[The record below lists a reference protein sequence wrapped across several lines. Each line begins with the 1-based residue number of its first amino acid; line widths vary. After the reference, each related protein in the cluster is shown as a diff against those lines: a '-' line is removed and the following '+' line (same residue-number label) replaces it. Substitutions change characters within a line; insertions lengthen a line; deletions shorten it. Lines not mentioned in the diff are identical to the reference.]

1 MSRSFI
7 IEKENNGARIDRFLA
22 DAAPELSRSRIQ
34 KLIKDAHITVNE
46 KPVKSNYRLLTDD
59 VISLSIPELKEP
71 DILPEAL
78 PLDILYE
85 DRDVIV
91 VNKPKG
97 MVVHPA
103 PGHYTGTLVNALLY
117 HCKDQLSGING
128 DLRPGIVH
136 RIDMDTTG
144 SLIVCKNDLAHQ
156 NLSEQLKEHSI
167 HRIYIAIVHGN
178 IKEDEG
184 TVNAPIG
191 RHPTERKKMSIHSRN
206 GREAITHY
214 QVLERFGRLDVLVNN
229 AGFGKCGDFFTSNR
243 ASQMGMVDVN
253 CRSLT
258 RMTLL
263 CLPFLRAGS
272 RIVNLASASAFCPQP
287 YFSVYAATKSYVLSF
302 SRSLGEELRKKGIV
316 VTAVCPGPVDTEF
329 FKFSGKPQNILKEL
343 TMAKADRVVHQAL
356 KDCRSGKSVSVY
368 GIPMKL
374 TYFGTKL
381 LPHGLLVHM
390 QNL

>member
-1 MSRSFI
+1 M
-7 IEKENNGARIDRFLA
+7 K
-22 DAAPELSRSRIQ
+22 
-34 KLIKDAHITVNE
+34 
-46 KPVKSNYRLLTDD
+46 
-59 VISLSIPELKEP
+59 
-71 DILPEAL
+71 
-78 PLDILYE
+78 
-85 DRDVIV
+85 
-91 VNKPKG
+91 
-97 MVVHPA
+97 
-103 PGHYTGTLVNALLY
+103 
-117 HCKDQLSGING
+117 
-128 DLRPGIVH
+128 
-136 RIDMDTTG
+136 
-144 SLIVCKNDLAHQ
+144 
-156 NLSEQLKEHSI
+156 
-167 HRIYIAIVHGN
+167 IAIVTGASS
-178 IKEDEG
+178 G
-184 TVNAPIG
+184 
-191 RHPTERKKMSIHSRN
+191 M
-206 GREAITHY
+206 GREFVRQLGYFYKNLDEIWVIARRKER
-214 QVLERFGRLDVLVNN
+214 LEALAKESRVPLRIFAGDLQKKKVYKELRDALEKEQPDLRMLVNS
-229 AGFGKCGDFFTSNR
+229 AGFGKSGSVEEISSEKFRIQTD
-243 ASQMGMVDVN
+243 MVDVN

>member
-1 MSRSFI
+1 M
-7 IEKENNGARIDRFLA
+7 K
-22 DAAPELSRSRIQ
+22 
-34 KLIKDAHITVNE
+34 
-46 KPVKSNYRLLTDD
+46 
-59 VISLSIPELKEP
+59 
-71 DILPEAL
+71 
-78 PLDILYE
+78 
-85 DRDVIV
+85 
-91 VNKPKG
+91 
-97 MVVHPA
+97 
-103 PGHYTGTLVNALLY
+103 
-117 HCKDQLSGING
+117 
-128 DLRPGIVH
+128 
-136 RIDMDTTG
+136 
-144 SLIVCKNDLAHQ
+144 
-156 NLSEQLKEHSI
+156 
-167 HRIYIAIVHGN
+167 IAIVTGASS
-178 IKEDEG
+178 G
-184 TVNAPIG
+184 
-191 RHPTERKKMSIHSRN
+191 M
-206 GREAITHY
+206 GREFVRQLGYFYKNLDEIWVIARRKER
-214 QVLERFGRLDVLVNN
+214 LEALAKESRVPLRIFAGDLQKKKVYKELRDALEKEQPDLRMLVNS
-229 AGFGKCGDFFTSNR
+229 AGFGKSGSVEEISSEKFRIQTD
-243 ASQMGMVDVN
+243 MVDVN

-329 FKFSGKPQNILKEL
+329 FKFSGKPQNILKKL

>member
-1 MSRSFI
+1 M
-7 IEKENNGARIDRFLA
+7 K
-22 DAAPELSRSRIQ
+22 
-34 KLIKDAHITVNE
+34 
-46 KPVKSNYRLLTDD
+46 
-59 VISLSIPELKEP
+59 
-71 DILPEAL
+71 
-78 PLDILYE
+78 
-85 DRDVIV
+85 
-91 VNKPKG
+91 
-97 MVVHPA
+97 
-103 PGHYTGTLVNALLY
+103 
-117 HCKDQLSGING
+117 
-128 DLRPGIVH
+128 
-136 RIDMDTTG
+136 
-144 SLIVCKNDLAHQ
+144 
-156 NLSEQLKEHSI
+156 
-167 HRIYIAIVHGN
+167 IAIVTGASS
-178 IKEDEG
+178 G
-184 TVNAPIG
+184 
-191 RHPTERKKMSIHSRN
+191 M
-206 GREAITHY
+206 GREFVRQLGYFYKNLDEIWVIARRKERLE
-214 QVLERFGRLDVLVNN
+214 VLAKESRVPLRIFAGDLQKKKVYKELRDALEKEQPDLRMLVNS
-229 AGFGKCGDFFTSNR
+229 AGFGKSGSVEEILSEKIRIQTD
-243 ASQMGMVDVN
+243 MVDVN

-329 FKFSGKPQNILKEL
+329 FKFSGKPQNILKKL

>member
-1 MSRSFI
+1 M
-7 IEKENNGARIDRFLA
+7 K
-22 DAAPELSRSRIQ
+22 
-34 KLIKDAHITVNE
+34 
-46 KPVKSNYRLLTDD
+46 
-59 VISLSIPELKEP
+59 
-71 DILPEAL
+71 
-78 PLDILYE
+78 
-85 DRDVIV
+85 
-91 VNKPKG
+91 
-97 MVVHPA
+97 
-103 PGHYTGTLVNALLY
+103 
-117 HCKDQLSGING
+117 
-128 DLRPGIVH
+128 
-136 RIDMDTTG
+136 
-144 SLIVCKNDLAHQ
+144 
-156 NLSEQLKEHSI
+156 
-167 HRIYIAIVHGN
+167 IAIVTGASS
-178 IKEDEG
+178 G
-184 TVNAPIG
+184 
-191 RHPTERKKMSIHSRN
+191 M
-206 GREAITHY
+206 GREFVRQLGYFYKNLDEIWVIARRKER
-214 QVLERFGRLDVLVNN
+214 LEALAKESRVPLRIFAGDLQKKKVYKELRDALEKEQPDLRMLVNS
-229 AGFGKCGDFFTSNR
+229 AGFGKSGSVEEISSEKFRIQTD
-243 ASQMGMVDVN
+243 MVDVN

-329 FKFSGKPQNILKEL
+329 FNFSGKPQNILKKL

-374 TYFGTKL
+374 TYFGIKL

>member
-1 MSRSFI
+1 M
-7 IEKENNGARIDRFLA
+7 K
-22 DAAPELSRSRIQ
+22 
-34 KLIKDAHITVNE
+34 
-46 KPVKSNYRLLTDD
+46 
-59 VISLSIPELKEP
+59 
-71 DILPEAL
+71 
-78 PLDILYE
+78 
-85 DRDVIV
+85 
-91 VNKPKG
+91 
-97 MVVHPA
+97 
-103 PGHYTGTLVNALLY
+103 
-117 HCKDQLSGING
+117 
-128 DLRPGIVH
+128 
-136 RIDMDTTG
+136 
-144 SLIVCKNDLAHQ
+144 
-156 NLSEQLKEHSI
+156 
-167 HRIYIAIVHGN
+167 IAIVTGASS
-178 IKEDEG
+178 G
-184 TVNAPIG
+184 
-191 RHPTERKKMSIHSRN
+191 M
-206 GREAITHY
+206 GREFVRQLGYFYKNLDEIWVIARRKER
-214 QVLERFGRLDVLVNN
+214 LEALAKESRVPLRIFAGDLQKKKVYKELRDALEKEQPDLRMLVNS
-229 AGFGKCGDFFTSNR
+229 AGFGKSGSVEEISSEKFRIQTD
-243 ASQMGMVDVN
+243 MMDVN

-329 FKFSGKPQNILKEL
+329 FNFSGKPQNILKKL

-356 KDCRSGKSVSVY
+356 KDCRFGKSVSVY

>member
-1 MSRSFI
+1 M
-7 IEKENNGARIDRFLA
+7 
-22 DAAPELSRSRIQ
+22 
-34 KLIKDAHITVNE
+34 
-46 KPVKSNYRLLTDD
+46 
-59 VISLSIPELKEP
+59 
-71 DILPEAL
+71 
-78 PLDILYE
+78 
-85 DRDVIV
+85 
-91 VNKPKG
+91 
-97 MVVHPA
+97 
-103 PGHYTGTLVNALLY
+103 LVN
-117 HCKDQLSGING
+117 S
-128 DLRPGIVH
+128 
-136 RIDMDTTG
+136 
-144 SLIVCKNDLAHQ
+144 
-156 NLSEQLKEHSI
+156 
-167 HRIYIAIVHGN
+167 
-178 IKEDEG
+178 
-184 TVNAPIG
+184 
-191 RHPTERKKMSIHSRN
+191 
-206 GREAITHY
+206 
-214 QVLERFGRLDVLVNN
+214 
-229 AGFGKCGDFFTSNR
+229 AGFGKSGSVEEILSEKFRIQTD
-243 ASQMGMVDVN
+243 MVDVN

>member
-1 MSRSFI
+1 M
-7 IEKENNGARIDRFLA
+7 K
-22 DAAPELSRSRIQ
+22 
-34 KLIKDAHITVNE
+34 
-46 KPVKSNYRLLTDD
+46 
-59 VISLSIPELKEP
+59 
-71 DILPEAL
+71 
-78 PLDILYE
+78 
-85 DRDVIV
+85 
-91 VNKPKG
+91 
-97 MVVHPA
+97 
-103 PGHYTGTLVNALLY
+103 
-117 HCKDQLSGING
+117 
-128 DLRPGIVH
+128 
-136 RIDMDTTG
+136 
-144 SLIVCKNDLAHQ
+144 
-156 NLSEQLKEHSI
+156 
-167 HRIYIAIVHGN
+167 IAIVTGASS
-178 IKEDEG
+178 G
-184 TVNAPIG
+184 
-191 RHPTERKKMSIHSRN
+191 M
-206 GREAITHY
+206 GREFVRQLGYFYKNLDEIWVIARRKER
-214 QVLERFGRLDVLVNN
+214 LEALAKESRVPLRIFAGDLQKKKVYKELRDSLEKEQPDLRMLVNS
-229 AGFGKCGDFFTSNR
+229 AGFGKSGSVEEISSEKFRIQTD
-243 ASQMGMVDVN
+243 MVDVN

-302 SRSLGEELRKKGIV
+302 SKSLGEELRKKGIV

-329 FKFSGKPQNILKEL
+329 FKFSGKPQNILKKL

>member
-1 MSRSFI
+1 M
-7 IEKENNGARIDRFLA
+7 K
-22 DAAPELSRSRIQ
+22 
-34 KLIKDAHITVNE
+34 
-46 KPVKSNYRLLTDD
+46 
-59 VISLSIPELKEP
+59 
-71 DILPEAL
+71 
-78 PLDILYE
+78 
-85 DRDVIV
+85 
-91 VNKPKG
+91 
-97 MVVHPA
+97 
-103 PGHYTGTLVNALLY
+103 
-117 HCKDQLSGING
+117 
-128 DLRPGIVH
+128 
-136 RIDMDTTG
+136 
-144 SLIVCKNDLAHQ
+144 
-156 NLSEQLKEHSI
+156 
-167 HRIYIAIVHGN
+167 IAIVTGASS
-178 IKEDEG
+178 G
-184 TVNAPIG
+184 
-191 RHPTERKKMSIHSRN
+191 M
-206 GREAITHY
+206 GREFVRQLGYFYKNLDEIWVIARRKER
-214 QVLERFGRLDVLVNN
+214 LEALAKESRVPLRIFAGDLQKKKVYKELRDALEKEQPDLRMLVNS
-229 AGFGKCGDFFTSNR
+229 AGFGKSGSVEEILSEKFWIQTD
-243 ASQMGMVDVN
+243 MVDVN

-329 FKFSGKPQNILKEL
+329 FKFSGKPQNILKKL

>member
-1 MSRSFI
+1 M
-7 IEKENNGARIDRFLA
+7 K
-22 DAAPELSRSRIQ
+22 
-34 KLIKDAHITVNE
+34 
-46 KPVKSNYRLLTDD
+46 
-59 VISLSIPELKEP
+59 
-71 DILPEAL
+71 
-78 PLDILYE
+78 
-85 DRDVIV
+85 
-91 VNKPKG
+91 
-97 MVVHPA
+97 
-103 PGHYTGTLVNALLY
+103 
-117 HCKDQLSGING
+117 
-128 DLRPGIVH
+128 
-136 RIDMDTTG
+136 
-144 SLIVCKNDLAHQ
+144 
-156 NLSEQLKEHSI
+156 
-167 HRIYIAIVHGN
+167 IAIVTGASS
-178 IKEDEG
+178 G
-184 TVNAPIG
+184 
-191 RHPTERKKMSIHSRN
+191 M
-206 GREAITHY
+206 GREFVRQLGYFYKNLDEIWVIARRKER
-214 QVLERFGRLDVLVNN
+214 LEALAKESRVPLRIFAGDLQKKKVYKELRDALEKELPDLRMLVNS
-229 AGFGKCGDFFTSNR
+229 AGFGKSGSVEEISSEKFRIQTD
-243 ASQMGMVDVN
+243 MVDVN

-329 FKFSGKPQNILKEL
+329 FKFSGKPQNILKKL

>member
-1 MSRSFI
+1 M
-7 IEKENNGARIDRFLA
+7 K
-22 DAAPELSRSRIQ
+22 
-34 KLIKDAHITVNE
+34 
-46 KPVKSNYRLLTDD
+46 
-59 VISLSIPELKEP
+59 
-71 DILPEAL
+71 
-78 PLDILYE
+78 
-85 DRDVIV
+85 
-91 VNKPKG
+91 
-97 MVVHPA
+97 
-103 PGHYTGTLVNALLY
+103 
-117 HCKDQLSGING
+117 
-128 DLRPGIVH
+128 
-136 RIDMDTTG
+136 
-144 SLIVCKNDLAHQ
+144 
-156 NLSEQLKEHSI
+156 
-167 HRIYIAIVHGN
+167 IAIVTGASS
-178 IKEDEG
+178 G
-184 TVNAPIG
+184 
-191 RHPTERKKMSIHSRN
+191 M
-206 GREAITHY
+206 GREFVRQLGYFYKNLDEIWVIARRKER
-214 QVLERFGRLDVLVNN
+214 LEALVKESRVPLRIFAGDLQKKKVYKELRDALEKEQPDLRMLVNS
-229 AGFGKCGDFFTSNR
+229 AGFGKSGSVEEISSEKFRIQTD
-243 ASQMGMVDVN
+243 MVDVN

>member
-1 MSRSFI
+1 M
-7 IEKENNGARIDRFLA
+7 K
-22 DAAPELSRSRIQ
+22 
-34 KLIKDAHITVNE
+34 
-46 KPVKSNYRLLTDD
+46 
-59 VISLSIPELKEP
+59 
-71 DILPEAL
+71 
-78 PLDILYE
+78 
-85 DRDVIV
+85 
-91 VNKPKG
+91 
-97 MVVHPA
+97 
-103 PGHYTGTLVNALLY
+103 
-117 HCKDQLSGING
+117 
-128 DLRPGIVH
+128 
-136 RIDMDTTG
+136 
-144 SLIVCKNDLAHQ
+144 
-156 NLSEQLKEHSI
+156 
-167 HRIYIAIVHGN
+167 IAIVTGASS
-178 IKEDEG
+178 G
-184 TVNAPIG
+184 
-191 RHPTERKKMSIHSRN
+191 M
-206 GREAITHY
+206 GREFVRQLGYFYKNLDEIWVIARRKER
-214 QVLERFGRLDVLVNN
+214 LEALAKESRVPLRIFAGDLLKKKVYKELRDALEKEQPDLRMLVNS
-229 AGFGKCGDFFTSNR
+229 AGFGKSGSVEEISSEKFRIQTD
-243 ASQMGMVDVN
+243 MVDVN

-329 FKFSGKPQNILKEL
+329 FKFSGKPQNILKKL

>member
-1 MSRSFI
+1 MGREFVRQLGYFYKNLDEIWVIARRKERLEVLAKESRVPLRIFAGDLQKKKVYKELRDAL
-7 IEKENNGARIDRFLA
+7 EKE
-22 DAAPELSRSRIQ
+22 Q
-34 KLIKDAHITVNE
+34 
-46 KPVKSNYRLLTDD
+46 
-59 VISLSIPELKEP
+59 P
-71 DILPEAL
+71 DL
-78 PLDILYE
+78 
-85 DRDVIV
+85 R
-91 VNKPKG
+91 
-97 MVVHPA
+97 M
-103 PGHYTGTLVNALLY
+103 LVN
-117 HCKDQLSGING
+117 S
-128 DLRPGIVH
+128 
-136 RIDMDTTG
+136 
-144 SLIVCKNDLAHQ
+144 
-156 NLSEQLKEHSI
+156 
-167 HRIYIAIVHGN
+167 
-178 IKEDEG
+178 
-184 TVNAPIG
+184 
-191 RHPTERKKMSIHSRN
+191 
-206 GREAITHY
+206 
-214 QVLERFGRLDVLVNN
+214 
-229 AGFGKCGDFFTSNR
+229 AGFGKSGSVEEISSEKFRIQTD
-243 ASQMGMVDVN
+243 MVDVN

-329 FKFSGKPQNILKEL
+329 FKFSGKPQNILKKL

>member
-1 MSRSFI
+1 M
-7 IEKENNGARIDRFLA
+7 K
-22 DAAPELSRSRIQ
+22 
-34 KLIKDAHITVNE
+34 
-46 KPVKSNYRLLTDD
+46 
-59 VISLSIPELKEP
+59 
-71 DILPEAL
+71 
-78 PLDILYE
+78 
-85 DRDVIV
+85 
-91 VNKPKG
+91 
-97 MVVHPA
+97 
-103 PGHYTGTLVNALLY
+103 
-117 HCKDQLSGING
+117 
-128 DLRPGIVH
+128 
-136 RIDMDTTG
+136 
-144 SLIVCKNDLAHQ
+144 
-156 NLSEQLKEHSI
+156 
-167 HRIYIAIVHGN
+167 IAIVTGASS
-178 IKEDEG
+178 G
-184 TVNAPIG
+184 
-191 RHPTERKKMSIHSRN
+191 M
-206 GREAITHY
+206 GREFVRQLGYFYKNLDEIWVIARRKER
-214 QVLERFGRLDVLVNN
+214 LEALAKESRVPLRIFAGDLQKKKVYKELRDALEKEQPDLRMLVNS
-229 AGFGKCGDFFTSNR
+229 AGFGKSGSVEEILSEKFWIQTD
-243 ASQMGMVDVN
+243 MVDVN

-329 FKFSGKPQNILKEL
+329 FNFSGKPQNILKKL

>member
-1 MSRSFI
+1 M
-7 IEKENNGARIDRFLA
+7 K
-22 DAAPELSRSRIQ
+22 
-34 KLIKDAHITVNE
+34 
-46 KPVKSNYRLLTDD
+46 
-59 VISLSIPELKEP
+59 
-71 DILPEAL
+71 
-78 PLDILYE
+78 
-85 DRDVIV
+85 
-91 VNKPKG
+91 
-97 MVVHPA
+97 
-103 PGHYTGTLVNALLY
+103 
-117 HCKDQLSGING
+117 
-128 DLRPGIVH
+128 
-136 RIDMDTTG
+136 
-144 SLIVCKNDLAHQ
+144 
-156 NLSEQLKEHSI
+156 
-167 HRIYIAIVHGN
+167 IAIVTGASS
-178 IKEDEG
+178 G
-184 TVNAPIG
+184 
-191 RHPTERKKMSIHSRN
+191 M
-206 GREAITHY
+206 GREFVRQLGYFYKNLDEIWVIARRKER
-214 QVLERFGRLDVLVNN
+214 LEALAKESRVPLRIFAGDLQKKKVYKELRDALEKEQPDLRMLVNS
-229 AGFGKCGDFFTSNR
+229 AGFGKSGSVEEISSEKFRIQTD
-243 ASQMGMVDVN
+243 MMDVN

-329 FKFSGKPQNILKEL
+329 FKFSGKPQNILKKL

>member
-1 MSRSFI
+1 M
-7 IEKENNGARIDRFLA
+7 K
-22 DAAPELSRSRIQ
+22 
-34 KLIKDAHITVNE
+34 
-46 KPVKSNYRLLTDD
+46 
-59 VISLSIPELKEP
+59 
-71 DILPEAL
+71 
-78 PLDILYE
+78 
-85 DRDVIV
+85 
-91 VNKPKG
+91 
-97 MVVHPA
+97 
-103 PGHYTGTLVNALLY
+103 
-117 HCKDQLSGING
+117 
-128 DLRPGIVH
+128 
-136 RIDMDTTG
+136 
-144 SLIVCKNDLAHQ
+144 
-156 NLSEQLKEHSI
+156 
-167 HRIYIAIVHGN
+167 IAIVTGASS
-178 IKEDEG
+178 G
-184 TVNAPIG
+184 
-191 RHPTERKKMSIHSRN
+191 M
-206 GREAITHY
+206 GREFVRQLGYFYKNLDEIWVIARRKER
-214 QVLERFGRLDVLVNN
+214 LEALAKESRVPLRIFAGDLQKKKVYKELRDALEKEQPDLRMLVNS
-229 AGFGKCGDFFTSNR
+229 AGFGKSGSVEEISSEKFRIQTD
-243 ASQMGMVDVN
+243 MVDVN

-287 YFSVYAATKSYVLSF
+287 HFSVYAATKSYVLSF

-329 FKFSGKPQNILKEL
+329 FKFSGKPQNILKKL

>member
-1 MSRSFI
+1 M
-7 IEKENNGARIDRFLA
+7 K
-22 DAAPELSRSRIQ
+22 
-34 KLIKDAHITVNE
+34 
-46 KPVKSNYRLLTDD
+46 
-59 VISLSIPELKEP
+59 
-71 DILPEAL
+71 
-78 PLDILYE
+78 
-85 DRDVIV
+85 
-91 VNKPKG
+91 
-97 MVVHPA
+97 
-103 PGHYTGTLVNALLY
+103 
-117 HCKDQLSGING
+117 
-128 DLRPGIVH
+128 
-136 RIDMDTTG
+136 
-144 SLIVCKNDLAHQ
+144 
-156 NLSEQLKEHSI
+156 
-167 HRIYIAIVHGN
+167 IAIVTGASS
-178 IKEDEG
+178 G
-184 TVNAPIG
+184 
-191 RHPTERKKMSIHSRN
+191 M
-206 GREAITHY
+206 GREFVRQLGYFYKNLDEIWVIARRKER
-214 QVLERFGRLDVLVNN
+214 LEALVKESRVPLRIFAGDLQKKKVYKELRDALEKEQPDLRMLVNS
-229 AGFGKCGDFFTSNR
+229 AGFGKSGSVEEISSEKFRIQTD
-243 ASQMGMVDVN
+243 MVDVN

-329 FKFSGKPQNILKEL
+329 FKFSGKPQNILKKL

-390 QNL
+390 QQI

>member
-1 MSRSFI
+1 M
-7 IEKENNGARIDRFLA
+7 K
-22 DAAPELSRSRIQ
+22 
-34 KLIKDAHITVNE
+34 
-46 KPVKSNYRLLTDD
+46 
-59 VISLSIPELKEP
+59 
-71 DILPEAL
+71 
-78 PLDILYE
+78 
-85 DRDVIV
+85 
-91 VNKPKG
+91 
-97 MVVHPA
+97 
-103 PGHYTGTLVNALLY
+103 
-117 HCKDQLSGING
+117 
-128 DLRPGIVH
+128 
-136 RIDMDTTG
+136 
-144 SLIVCKNDLAHQ
+144 
-156 NLSEQLKEHSI
+156 
-167 HRIYIAIVHGN
+167 IAIVTGASS
-178 IKEDEG
+178 G
-184 TVNAPIG
+184 
-191 RHPTERKKMSIHSRN
+191 M
-206 GREAITHY
+206 GREFVRQLGYFYKNLDEIWVIARRKER
-214 QVLERFGRLDVLVNN
+214 LEALAKESRVPLRIFAGDLQKKKVYKGLRDALEKEQPDLRMLVNS
-229 AGFGKCGDFFTSNR
+229 AGFGKSGSVEEISSEKFRIQTD
-243 ASQMGMVDVN
+243 MVDVN

-329 FKFSGKPQNILKEL
+329 FKFSGKPQNILKKL

>member
-1 MSRSFI
+1 M
-7 IEKENNGARIDRFLA
+7 K
-22 DAAPELSRSRIQ
+22 
-34 KLIKDAHITVNE
+34 
-46 KPVKSNYRLLTDD
+46 
-59 VISLSIPELKEP
+59 
-71 DILPEAL
+71 
-78 PLDILYE
+78 
-85 DRDVIV
+85 
-91 VNKPKG
+91 
-97 MVVHPA
+97 
-103 PGHYTGTLVNALLY
+103 
-117 HCKDQLSGING
+117 
-128 DLRPGIVH
+128 
-136 RIDMDTTG
+136 
-144 SLIVCKNDLAHQ
+144 
-156 NLSEQLKEHSI
+156 
-167 HRIYIAIVHGN
+167 IAIVTGASS
-178 IKEDEG
+178 G
-184 TVNAPIG
+184 
-191 RHPTERKKMSIHSRN
+191 M
-206 GREAITHY
+206 GREFVRQLGYFYKNLDEIWVIARRKER
-214 QVLERFGRLDVLVNN
+214 LEALAKESRVPLRIFAGDLQKKKVYKELRDALEKEQPDLRMLVNS
-229 AGFGKCGDFFTSNR
+229 AGFGKSGSVEEISSEKFRIQTDV
-243 ASQMGMVDVN
+243 VDVN

-329 FKFSGKPQNILKEL
+329 FKFSGKPQNILKKL